1 MISAREKGFF
11 QILVSLQMAIITMV
25 YWVCFVAVFLVLT
38 RNIPDF
44 LPYAKYWLVAL
55 VTMAFEALTRPP
67 SLRPTPGRMRH
78 IALSVSRRQWV
89 WMLAS
94 MTILQVFSRDLAISR
109 LFLGVFAGVAL
120 FALFA
125 SNRFLIRWFSTF
137 CAAQFSR
144 LRLRTLILGPEH
156 WCKSIIPE
164 IKTIHSMLEILR
176 VEATDHQERSPA
188 DYAALVAEQPIDLLI
203 MPPRHLPD
211 ATVIDLL
218 RHGDKLGFRCWLPI
232 ELTRTYGRRFELQKV
247 GCLDV
252 LSPPVEPLENTSNQF
267 IKRLFDIVFASL
279 VAVTLLPVLCLVVS
293 VIHRL
298 YSPGPLLF
306 KQNRVGRNGL
316 PFQVYKF
323 RSMHVK
329 NPDETQQ
336 ATKGDIRVF
345 KGGSFLRKSSI
356 DEMPQFL
363 NVLMGDMSVVG
374 PRPHMEQH
382 DFEFREIF
390 ERYGVRRYVKPGVT
404 GLAQVKGFRGE
415 ICRPQDLRNRAR
427 LDNFYVTHWDVAM
440 DLGIVA
446 MTGISMIKPPKTA
459 Y

>member
-11 QILVSLQMAIITMV
+11 QILVTLQMAIISGV
-25 YWVCFVAVFLVLT
+25 YWLSFAISFFVVERGV
-38 RNIPDF
+38 PD
-44 LPYAKYWLVAL
+44 LLSYAKYWLVAL
-55 VTMAFEALTRPP
+55 VTMALEALSRPNH
-67 SLRPTPGRMRH
+67 LRPTPGRMRH
-78 IALSVSRRQWV
+78 IALSVARRQWV
-89 WMLAS
+89 WMLSS
-94 MTILQVFSRDLAISR
+94 MTVLLVFSRDLEISR
-109 LFLGVFAGVAL
+109 GFIGVFSVLAL
-120 FALFA
+120 MALFA
-125 SNRFLIRWFSTF
+125 SNRFLIRWLSTF
-137 CAAQFSR
+137 CASQFTR

-156 WCKSIIPE
+156 WCESIIPE
-164 IKTIHSMLEILR
+164 IKTIHSMLDITR
-176 VEATDHQERSPA
+176 VEATDKRERTTAEYA
-188 DYAALVAEQPIDLLI
+188 DLVAEQPIDLLI

-218 RHGDKLGFRCWLPI
+218 RFGDKFGFRCWLPV

-267 IKRLFDIVFASL
+267 IKRLFDVAFASL
-279 VAVTLLPVLCLVVS
+279 VVVTILPVLCLLVS
-293 VIHRL
+293 LIHRR

-306 KQNRVGRNGL
+306 KQSRVGRNGL

-336 ATKGDIRVF
+336 ATKGDLRIF
-345 KGGSFLRKSSI
+345 KGGQFLRKSSI

-415 ICRPQDLRNRAR
+415 ICKPQDLRNRAR